1 MRATASVVLLAPIAD
16 AWRFATDPFL
26 HADWWPGIAALVPD
40 RRGLAPGARWEVRRT
55 PRPSLLRRAGA
66 QELLLVQD
74 VEPLARFRWHLT
86 GERLDCELVLAA
98 EAPNRTRATLTVT
111 SALLAGGRRSAAKV
125 ALGRL
130 HALCQTGAEA

>member
-1 MRATASVVLLAPIAD
+1 MRATATVVLLAPLDD

-55 PRPSLLRRAGA
+55 PRPSLLRKAA
-66 QELLLVQD
+66 AHELLLVQA
-74 VEPLARFRWHLT
+74 VEPKSLFRWHLT
-86 GERLDCELVLAA
+86 GERLDCELTLAA
-98 EAPNRTRATLTVT
+98 EAENRTRVTLTVT
-111 SALLAGGRRSAAKV
+111 SAVLAGGRRSAAKV